1 MDKNLDN
8 FGEWLRARR
17 LESGLTQED
26 VGRAVGVSKQHI
38 SNIERS
44 QVHYESGSPSRPSIV
59 VVDKLAKLFNR
70 PKTEARDA
78 AGYGIGENASP
89 PSATSPT
96 AAGDLVTIYLSLPP
110 DQQRNILIIAKAL
123 ARPDLLEPTDKQIED
138 HHAGR
143 IPQVEDA
150 EYEPED

>member
-38 SNIERS
+38 SNIERG

-59 VVDKLAKLFNR
+59 VVDKLARLFNR

-78 AGYGIGENASP
+78 AGYGIGESASLP
-89 PSATSPT
+89 PSTTSPA

-110 DQQRNILIIAKAL
+110 DQQRTILIIAKAL
-123 ARPDLLEPTDKQIED
+123 ARPNLLEIDKQIED

-143 IPQVEDA
+143 IPQVEDVD
-150 EYEPED
+150 YED